1 MNIHVSNSLSH
12 PLSVI
17 VATVAILALALPGL
31 ARATPDPAV
40 AETIEYLIASV
51 SESDLT
57 FIRNGK
63 RYAGSEAAEHMRKK
77 YDYFDDDIVS
87 AEDFIRLAATRSLMS
102 GKPYYVVLADGTRT
116 KTADWLGTRLGEY
129 RLQMAEQALAQEFEN
144 E

>member
-17 VATVAILALALPGL
+17 VATVTMLALTLPGL
-31 ARATPDPAV
+31 ARATPDAAV

-63 RYAGSEAAEHMRKK
+63 RYAGNEAAVHMRKK

-129 RLQMAEQALAQEFEN
+129 RLQMAEQALAQESEN

>member
-17 VATVAILALALPGL
+17 VATVAMLALALPGL

-63 RYAGSEAAEHMRKK
+63 RYAGNEAAEHMRKK

-129 RLQMAEQALAQEFEN
+129 RLQMAEQALAQESEN

>member
-17 VATVAILALALPGL
+17 VATVTMLALTLPGL
-31 ARATPDPAV
+31 ARATPDAAV

-63 RYAGSEAAEHMRKK
+63 RYAGNEAAEHMRKK

-129 RLQMAEQALAQEFEN
+129 RLQMAEQALAQESEN

>member
-17 VATVAILALALPGL
+17 VATVTMLALTLPGL
-31 ARATPDPAV
+31 ARATPDAAV

-77 YDYFDDDIVS
+77 YD
-87 AEDFIRLAATRSLMS
+87 
-102 GKPYYVVLADGTRT
+102 
-116 KTADWLGTRLGEY
+116 
-129 RLQMAEQALAQEFEN
+129 
-144 E
+144 